1 MLDKNQGIYIRVSP
15 EERRQIRA
23 RMEEMGIKNMSA
35 YMRKMAIDGYS
46 IILDLSDVKEAV
58 HLLRSASNN
67 MNQYAKKANE
77 TDSIYKADIDDM
89 KKRQEEIWILMKEIL
104 ARLATI
110 R

>member
-15 EERRQIRA
+15 EERRQIKA

>member
-15 EERRQIRA
+15 EERRQIKA
-23 RMEEMGIKNMSA
+23 RMDEMGIKNMSA